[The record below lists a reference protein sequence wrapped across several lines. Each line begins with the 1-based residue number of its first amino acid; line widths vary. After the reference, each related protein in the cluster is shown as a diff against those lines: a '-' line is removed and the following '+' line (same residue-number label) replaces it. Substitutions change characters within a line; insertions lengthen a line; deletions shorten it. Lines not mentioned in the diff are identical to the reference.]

1 MSEVKFYN
9 IEIHIDDSSPSSSI
23 YVSYKGKIAWYNFQ
37 KLEFEY
43 ASIPKDQQRLV
54 AYWAKIHRNELI
66 EHYKYIKKV
75 KPLANIENVCK
86 MKEIHIDPLSPTDK
100 LGLIF
105 VWYQSDYKL
114 IIWFSNLE
122 RRIVDMKEIINSSNE
137 NFKSLLDINF
147 YEQYIVKPYK
157 ISWSKGLEVS
167 ANQLYSI
174 SKVLPSNIDF
184 TKLDR
189 SIIDDIIEEQQKII
203 KKNNTSLESCTNS
216 CWKIILFPI
225 TIPMRIMHFLLKK
238 AFF

>member
-54 AYWAKIHRNELI
+54 VYWAKIHRKELI

-75 KPLANIENVCK
+75 KPLANIENVYK

-100 LGLIF
+100 LGIIF

-114 IIWFSNLE
+114 VIWFSNLE
-122 RRIVDMKEIINSSNE
+122 RKIVDIKEFINSNNE
-137 NFKSLLDINF
+137 KLKSLLDIDF
-147 YEQYIVKPYK
+147 YEQYKVNTHE
-157 ISWSKGLEVS
+157 ISWSKDINVS
-167 ANQLYSI
+167 AEQLYSI
-174 SKVLPSNIDF
+174 SKPLPSNIDF
-184 TKLDR
+184 TELDR
-189 SIIDDIIEEQQKII
+189 SILDDIKEEQQKLINR
-203 KKNNTSLESCTNS
+203 NNSTLESYTNC